1 MINFHKKYLLKI
13 QNKLALSNYAYLWVS
28 FFKGVIVTLI
38 VIWVFNI
45 ASLLGKSDLNFKE
58 VFIPSDI
65 GLDVYLKNS
74 EISLGDVPEEAQK
87 KIIWSNEE
95 KNKTEIA
102 IAFLPGFSTT
112 NFQQKEFFDKL
123 SKELDANIFLSRLSG
138 HGREYPG
145 SKQMSAENY
154 LNDTSEAIEIAKRI
168 GNKVILIGFSLGGAL
183 TTAASFDNELSKDL
197 HGVVLFAPAYAGT
210 VRNYSMWF
218 YAMSF
223 LDKINLDCND
233 YINDQKKY
241 DCTKYSTNVFETSD
255 GVQGGHIMSAVA
267 EKDFSANKVPA
278 LSFFDYDDDVL
289 NSYETKKRMDK
300 WGNKKSKTI
309 IIESGEK
316 DITQHFIVGFL
327 NPELDEFYIKEI
339 SNWINNL

>member
-1 MINFHKKYLLKI
+1 M
-13 QNKLALSNYAYLWVS
+13 ALSNYAYLWLS
-28 FFKGVIVTLI
+28 FLKGVIVTLI

-45 ASLLGKSDLNFKE
+45 ASHLGKSDLNFKE

-65 GLDVYLKNS
+65 GLDSYLKNS
-74 EISLGDVPEEAQK
+74 EISLGDVPEEAEK
-87 KIIWSNEE
+87 KIIWSNTE

-154 LNDTSEAIEIAKRI
+154 LRDTSEAIEIAKRI
-168 GNKVILIGFSLGGAL
+168 GKKVILIGYSLGGAL
-183 TTAASFDNELSKDL
+183 TTAASFDEKLSKDL
-197 HGVVLFAPAYAGT
+197 HGVVLFAPAYVGT
-210 VRNYSMWF
+210 IRNISLWL

-223 LDKINLDCND
+223 LDKINHDCND

-241 DCTKYSTNVFETSD
+241 DCTKYSTKVFETSD
-255 GVQGGHIMSAVA
+255 GVEGGHIMSAVA

-289 NSYETKKRMDK
+289 NSYETEKRLNK
-300 WGNKKSKTI
+300 WGNKKSKI
-309 IIESGEK
+309 VIIESGEK

-327 NPELDEFYIKEI
+327 NPELDEFYIEEI

>member
-1 MINFHKKYLLKI
+1 MINFHKKYLLEI
-13 QNKLALSNYAYLWVS
+13 QNKLALSNYAYLWFS
-28 FFKGVIVTLI
+28 FIKGIIVTLI
-38 VIWVFNI
+38 IIWIFNI
-45 ASLLGKSDLNFKE
+45 VSLLGKSDLNFKE
-58 VFIPSDI
+58 VFIPSNI
-65 GLDVYLKNS
+65 GLDDYLKNS

-87 KIIWSNEE
+87 KILWSNEE
-95 KNKTEIA
+95 KNKTDIA

-123 SKELDANIFLSRLSG
+123 SKELDINIFLSRLSG

-145 SKQMSAENY
+145 SKQMSSENY
-154 LNDTSEAIEIAKRI
+154 LKDTSEAIEIAKRI

-183 TTAASFDNELSKDL
+183 TTAASFDDKLSKDL
-197 HGVVLFAPAYAGT
+197 LGVVLFAPAYVGT
-210 VRNYSMWF
+210 LRNNTRWL
-218 YAMSF
+218 YAASF
-223 LDKINLDCND
+223 RDKVNLDCND
-233 YINDQKKY
+233 YINDQMKY
-241 DCTKYSTNVFETSD
+241 DCTKYSTNVFEISD
-255 GVQGGHIMSAVA
+255 GAEGGHIMSAVA

-289 NSYETKKRMDK
+289 NSYETKKRLNK
-300 WGNKKSKTI
+300 WGNIKSKI
-309 IIESGEK
+309 VIVESGER

>member
-1 MINFHKKYLLKI
+1 MINFHKKYLLRI
-13 QNKLALSNYAYLWVS
+13 QNKLALSNYAYLWLS
-28 FFKGVIVTLI
+28 FLKGVIVTLI

-45 ASLLGKSDLNFKE
+45 ASHLGKSDLNFKE

-65 GLDVYLKNS
+65 GLDSYLKNS
-74 EISLGDVPEEAQK
+74 EISLGDVPEEAEK
-87 KIIWSNEE
+87 KIIWSNKE

-154 LNDTSEAIEIAKRI
+154 LKDTSEAIEIAKRI
-168 GNKVILIGFSLGGAL
+168 GKRVILIGYSLGGAL
-183 TTAASFDNELSKDL
+183 TTAASFDEKLSKDL
-197 HGVVLFAPAYAGT
+197 HGVVLFAPAYVGT
-210 VRNYSMWF
+210 IRNISLWL

-223 LDKINLDCND
+223 LDKINHDCND

-241 DCTKYSTNVFETSD
+241 DCTKYSTKVFETSD

>member
-1 MINFHKKYLLKI
+1 MISFHKKYLLRI
-13 QNKLALSNYAYLWVS
+13 QNKLALSNYAYLWLS
-28 FFKGVIVTLI
+28 FIKGIIVTLI

-58 VFIPSDI
+58 VYVPSDVD
-65 GLDVYLKNS
+65 LNSYLKNS

-87 KIIWSNEE
+87 KIIWSSVK
-95 KNKTEIA
+95 KNKTDIA

-241 DCTKYSTNVFETSD
+241 DCTKYSTNVFETTD

-327 NPELDEFYIKEI
+327 NPELDEFYMKEI
-339 SNWINNL
+339 SNWISNL

>member
-13 QNKLALSNYAYLWVS
+13 QNKLALSDYAYLWLS
-28 FFKGVIVTLI
+28 FLKGVIVTLI
-38 VIWVFNI
+38 LIWIFNI
-45 ASLLGKSDLNFKE
+45 ASLLGKSDLIFKE

-65 GLDVYLKNS
+65 GLDIYLKNS

-87 KIIWSNEE
+87 KIIWSNAK

-154 LNDTSEAIEIAKRI
+154 LKDTSEAIEIAKNKLDA
-168 GNKVILIGFSLGGAL
+168 GNTI
-183 TTAASFDNELSKDL
+183 
-197 HGVVLFAPAYAGT
+197 
-210 VRNYSMWF
+210 RNNSMWF

-223 LDKINLDCND
+223 LDEINLDCND

-255 GVQGGHIMSAVA
+255 GVEGGRIMSAVA
-267 EKDFSANKVPA
+267 EKDFSENKIPA
-278 LSFFDYDDDVL
+278 LSFFDYDDDIL
-289 NSYETKKRMDK
+289 NSYETEKRLDR
-300 WGNKKSKTI
+300 WGNKKSKIVI
-309 IIESGEK
+309 INSGEK
-316 DITQHFIVGFL
+316 DVTQHFIVGFL
-327 NPELDEFYIKEI
+327 NPELDDFYIKEI
-339 SNWINNL
+339 NNWINNL

>member
-1 MINFHKKYLLKI
+1 MINFHKKYLLRI
-13 QNKLALSNYAYLWVS
+13 QNKLALSNYAYLWLS
-28 FFKGVIVTLI
+28 FLKGVIVTLI

-45 ASLLGKSDLNFKE
+45 ASHLGKSDLNFKE

-65 GLDVYLKNS
+65 GLDSYLKNS
-74 EISLGDVPEEAQK
+74 EISLGDVPEEAEK
-87 KIIWSNEE
+87 KILWSNEE

-154 LNDTSEAIEIAKRI
+154 LRDTSEAIEIAKRI
-168 GNKVILIGFSLGGAL
+168 GKKVILIGYSLGGAL
-183 TTAASFDNELSKDL
+183 TTAASFDEKLSKDL
-197 HGVVLFAPAYAGT
+197 HGVVLFAPAYVGT
-210 VRNYSMWF
+210 IRNISLWL

-223 LDKINLDCND
+223 LDKINHDCND

-241 DCTKYSTNVFETSD
+241 DCTKYSTKVFETSD

-267 EKDFSANKVPA
+267 EKDFSTNKVPA

-289 NSYETKKRMDK
+289 NSYETEKRLNK
-300 WGNKKSKTI
+300 WGNKKSKI
-309 IIESGEK
+309 VIIESGEK

-327 NPELDEFYIKEI
+327 NPELDEFYIEEI

>member
-1 MINFHKKYLLKI
+1 MINFHKKYLLRI
-13 QNKLALSNYAYLWVS
+13 QNKLALSNYAYLWLS
-28 FFKGVIVTLI
+28 FLKGVIVTLI

-45 ASLLGKSDLNFKE
+45 ASHLGKSDLNFKE

-65 GLDVYLKNS
+65 GLDSYLKNS
-74 EISLGDVPEEAQK
+74 EISLGDVPEEAEK
-87 KIIWSNEE
+87 KILWSNEE

-123 SKELDANIFLSRLSG
+123 SKELNANIFLSRLSG

-154 LNDTSEAIEIAKRI
+154 LKDTSEAIEIAKRI
-168 GNKVILIGFSLGGAL
+168 GNKVILIGYSLGGAL
-183 TTAASFDNELSKDL
+183 TTAASFDKELSEDL
-197 HGVVLFAPAYAGT
+197 HGVVLFAPAYVGT
-210 VRNYSMWF
+210 LRNISLWF

-223 LDKINLDCND
+223 LDKINHDCND

-241 DCTKYSTNVFETSD
+241 DCTKYSTKVFETSD

-289 NSYETKKRMDK
+289 NSHETEKRLNK
-300 WGNKKSKTI
+300 WGNKKSKI
-309 IIESGEK
+309 VIIESGEK

-327 NPELDEFYIKEI
+327 NPELDEFYIEEI

>member
-1 MINFHKKYLLKI
+1 MINFHKKYLLRI
-13 QNKLALSNYAYLWVS
+13 QNKLALSNYAYLWLS
-28 FFKGVIVTLI
+28 FLKGVIVTLI

-45 ASLLGKSDLNFKE
+45 ASHLGKSDLSFKE
-58 VFIPSDI
+58 VFIPNDI
-65 GLDVYLKNS
+65 GLDSYLKNS
-74 EISLGDVPEEAQK
+74 EISLGDVPEEAEK
-87 KIIWSNEE
+87 KIIWSNTE

-154 LNDTSEAIEIAKRI
+154 LKDTSEAIEIAKRI
-168 GNKVILIGFSLGGAL
+168 GKKVILIGYSLGGAL
-183 TTAASFDNELSKDL
+183 TTAASFDEKLSKDL
-197 HGVVLFAPAYAGT
+197 HGVVLFAPAYVGT
-210 VRNYSMWF
+210 IRNISLWL

-223 LDKINLDCND
+223 LDKINHDCND

-241 DCTKYSTNVFETSD
+241 DCTKYSTKVFETSD

>member
-13 QNKLALSNYAYLWVS
+13 QNKFALSNYAYLWLS
-28 FFKGVIVTLI
+28 FIKGIIVTLI
-38 VIWVFNI
+38 IIWILNI

-58 VFIPSDI
+58 VYIPSDI
-65 GLDVYLKNS
+65 DLDNYLKNS

-123 SKELDANIFLSRLSG
+123 SKDLNANIFLSRLSG
-138 HGREYPG
+138 HGREHPG

-183 TTAASFDNELSKDL
+183 TTAASFDEELSKDL
-197 HGVVLFAPAYAGT
+197 HGVVLFAPAYVGTLRNISLWLYAG
-210 VRNYSMWF
+210 
-218 YAMSF
+218 SF
-223 LDKINLDCND
+223 LDIINLDCND

-255 GVQGGHIMSAVA
+255 GVEGGHIMSAVA
-267 EKDFSANKVPA
+267 EKNFSENKIPA
-278 LSFFDYDDDVL
+278 LTFFDYDDDVL
-289 NSYETKKRMDK
+289 NSYETKKRLDN
-300 WGNKKSKTI
+300 WGNKKSKI
-309 IIESGEK
+309 VIIESGEK

>member
-13 QNKLALSNYAYLWVS
+13 QNKLALSNYAYLWLS
-28 FFKGVIVTLI
+28 FLKGVIVTLI

-45 ASLLGKSDLNFKE
+45 ASHLGKSDLNFKE

-65 GLDVYLKNS
+65 GLDSYLKNS
-74 EISLGDVPEEAQK
+74 EISLGDVPEEAEK
-87 KIIWSNEE
+87 KIIWSNTE

-154 LNDTSEAIEIAKRI
+154 LKDTSEAIEIAKRI
-168 GNKVILIGFSLGGAL
+168 GKKVILIGYSLGGAL
-183 TTAASFDNELSKDL
+183 ATAASFDEKLSKDL
-197 HGVVLFAPAYAGT
+197 HGVVLFAPAYVGT
-210 VRNYSMWF
+210 IRNISLWL

-223 LDKINLDCND
+223 LDKINHDCND

-241 DCTKYSTNVFETSD
+241 DCTKYSTKVFETSD

-289 NSYETKKRMDK
+289 NSHETEKRLNK
-300 WGNKKSKTI
+300 WGNKKSKI
-309 IIESGEK
+309 VIIESGEK

-327 NPELDEFYIKEI
+327 NPELDEFYIEEI

>member
-1 MINFHKKYLLKI
+1 MINFHKKYLLRI
-13 QNKLALSNYAYLWVS
+13 QNKLALSNYAYLWLS
-28 FFKGVIVTLI
+28 FIKGIIVTLI
-38 VIWVFNI
+38 IIWILNI

-58 VFIPSDI
+58 VYIPSDI
-65 GLDVYLKNS
+65 DLDSYLKNS

-87 KIIWSNEE
+87 KIIWSSVK
-95 KNKTEIA
+95 KNKTDIA

-154 LNDTSEAIEIAKRI
+154 LKDTSEAIEIAKRI
-168 GNKVILIGFSLGGAL
+168 GKKVILIGYSLGGAL
-183 TTAASFDNELSKDL
+183 TTAASFDEKLSKDL
-197 HGVVLFAPAYAGT
+197 HGVVLFAPAYVGT
-210 VRNYSMWF
+210 IRNISLWL

-223 LDKINLDCND
+223 LDKINHDCND

-241 DCTKYSTNVFETSD
+241 DCTKYSTKVFETSD

-289 NSYETKKRMDK
+289 NSHETEKRLNK
-300 WGNKKSKTI
+300 WGNKKSKI
-309 IIESGEK
+309 VIIESGKK
-316 DITQHFIVGFL
+316 DLTQHFIVGFL
-327 NPELDEFYIKEI
+327 NPELDEFYIEEI

>member
-1 MINFHKKYLLKI
+1 VINFHKKYLLRI
-13 QNKLALSNYAYLWVS
+13 QNKLALSNYAYLWLS
-28 FFKGVIVTLI
+28 FLKGVIVTLI

-45 ASLLGKSDLNFKE
+45 ASHLGKSDLNFKE

-65 GLDVYLKNS
+65 GLDSYLKNS
-74 EISLGDVPEEAQK
+74 EISLGDVPEEAEK
-87 KIIWSNEE
+87 KIIWSNKE

-112 NFQQKEFFDKL
+112 NFQQKEFFEKL

-154 LNDTSEAIEIAKRI
+154 LKDTSEAIEIAKRI
-168 GNKVILIGFSLGGAL
+168 GKKVILIGYSLGGAL
-183 TTAASFDNELSKDL
+183 TTAASFDEKLSKDL
-197 HGVVLFAPAYAGT
+197 HGVVLFAPAYVGT
-210 VRNYSMWF
+210 IRNISLWL

-223 LDKINLDCND
+223 LDKINHDCND

-241 DCTKYSTNVFETSD
+241 DCTKYSTKVFETSD

-289 NSYETKKRMDK
+289 NSHETEKRLNK
-300 WGNKKSKTI
+300 WGNKKSKI
-309 IIESGEK
+309 VIIESGEK

-327 NPELDEFYIKEI
+327 NPELDEFYIEEI

>member
-45 ASLLGKSDLNFKE
+45 ASHLGKSDLDFKE
-58 VFIPSDI
+58 VYVPSDVD
-65 GLDVYLKNS
+65 LDSYLKNS

-123 SKELDANIFLSRLSG
+123 SKELNANIFLSRLSG

-154 LNDTSEAIEIAKRI
+154 LKDTSEAIEIAKRI
-168 GNKVILIGFSLGGAL
+168 GNKVILIGYSLGGAL
-183 TTAASFDNELSKDL
+183 TTAASFDKELSKDL
-197 HGVVLFAPAYAGT
+197 HGVVLFAPAYVGT
-210 VRNYSMWF
+210 IRNISLWF
-218 YAMSF
+218 YAISF
-223 LDKINLDCND
+223 LDKINHDCND

-241 DCTKYSTNVFETSD
+241 DCTKYSTKVFETSD
-255 GVQGGHIMSAVA
+255 GVEGGYIMSAVA

-289 NSYETKKRMDK
+289 NSYETEKRLNK
-300 WGNKKSKTI
+300 WGNKKSKI
-309 IIESGEK
+309 VIIESGEK

-327 NPELDEFYIKEI
+327 NPELDELYIEEI

>member
-1 MINFHKKYLLKI
+1 MINFHKKYLLRI
-13 QNKLALSNYAYLWVS
+13 QNKLALSNYAYLWLS
-28 FFKGVIVTLI
+28 FLKGVIVTLI

-45 ASLLGKSDLNFKE
+45 ASHLGKSDLNFKE

-65 GLDVYLKNS
+65 GLDSYLKNS
-74 EISLGDVPEEAQK
+74 EISLGDVPEEAEK
-87 KIIWSNEE
+87 KIIWSNKE

-154 LNDTSEAIEIAKRI
+154 LKDTSEAIEIAKRI
-168 GNKVILIGFSLGGAL
+168 GKKVILIGYSLGGAL
-183 TTAASFDNELSKDL
+183 TTAASFDEKLSKDL
-197 HGVVLFAPAYAGT
+197 HGVVLFAPAYVGT
-210 VRNYSMWF
+210 IRNISLWL

-223 LDKINLDCND
+223 LDKINHDCND

-241 DCTKYSTNVFETSD
+241 DCTKYSTKVFETSD

-289 NSYETKKRMDK
+289 NSHETEKRLNK
-300 WGNKKSKTI
+300 WGNKKSKI
-309 IIESGEK
+309 VIIESGEK

-327 NPELDEFYIKEI
+327 NPELDEFYIEEI

>member
-28 FFKGVIVTLI
+28 FFKGVIITLI

-154 LNDTSEAIEIAKRI
+154 LKDTSEAIEIAKRI
-168 GNKVILIGFSLGGAL
+168 GKKVILIGYSLGGAL
-183 TTAASFDNELSKDL
+183 TTAASFDEKLSKDL
-197 HGVVLFAPAYAGT
+197 HGVVLFAT
-210 VRNYSMWF
+210 TNVEKLRKISLWF

-223 LDKINLDCND
+223 LDKINHDCND

-267 EKDFSANKVPA
+267 EKDFSTNKVPA

-289 NSYETKKRMDK
+289 NSYETEKRLNK
-300 WGNKKSKTI
+300 WGNKKSKI
-309 IIESGEK
+309 VIIESGEK

-327 NPELDEFYIKEI
+327 NPELDEFYIEEI

>member
-1 MINFHKKYLLKI
+1 M
-13 QNKLALSNYAYLWVS
+13 ALSNYAYLWLS
-28 FFKGVIVTLI
+28 FLKGVIVTLI

-45 ASLLGKSDLNFKE
+45 ASHLGKSDLNFKE

-65 GLDVYLKNS
+65 GLDSYLKNS
-74 EISLGDVPEEAQK
+74 EISLGDVPEEAEK
-87 KIIWSNEE
+87 KIIWSNKE

-154 LNDTSEAIEIAKRI
+154 LKDTSEAIEIAKRI
-168 GNKVILIGFSLGGAL
+168 GKKVILIGYSLGGAL
-183 TTAASFDNELSKDL
+183 TTAASFDEKLSKDL
-197 HGVVLFAPAYAGT
+197 HGVVLFAPAYVGT
-210 VRNYSMWF
+210 IRNISLWL

-223 LDKINLDCND
+223 LDKINHDCND

-241 DCTKYSTNVFETSD
+241 DCTKYSTKVFETSD

-289 NSYETKKRMDK
+289 NSHETEKRLNK
-300 WGNKKSKTI
+300 WGNKKSKI
-309 IIESGEK
+309 VIIESGEK

>member
-1 MINFHKKYLLKI
+1 M
-13 QNKLALSNYAYLWVS
+13 ALSNYAYLWLS
-28 FFKGVIVTLI
+28 FLKGVIVTLI

-45 ASLLGKSDLNFKE
+45 ASHLGKSDLNFKE

-65 GLDVYLKNS
+65 GLDSYLKNS
-74 EISLGDVPEEAQK
+74 EISLGDVPEEAEK
-87 KIIWSNEE
+87 KIIWSNKE

-154 LNDTSEAIEIAKRI
+154 LKDTSEAIEIAKRI
-168 GNKVILIGFSLGGAL
+168 GKKVILIGYSLGGAL
-183 TTAASFDNELSKDL
+183 TTAASFDEKLSKDL
-197 HGVVLFAPAYAGT
+197 HGVVLFAPAYVGT
-210 VRNYSMWF
+210 IRNISLWL

-223 LDKINLDCND
+223 LDKINHDCND

-241 DCTKYSTNVFETSD
+241 DCTKYSTKVFETSD

-289 NSYETKKRMDK
+289 NSHETEKRLNK
-300 WGNKKSKTI
+300 WGNKKSKI
-309 IIESGEK
+309 VIIESGEK

-327 NPELDEFYIKEI
+327 NPELDEFYIEEI

>member
-1 MINFHKKYLLKI
+1 M
-13 QNKLALSNYAYLWVS
+13 ALSNYAYLWLS
-28 FFKGVIVTLI
+28 FLKGVIVTLI

-45 ASLLGKSDLNFKE
+45 ASHLGKSDLSFKE
-58 VFIPSDI
+58 VFIPNDI
-65 GLDVYLKNS
+65 GLDSYLKNS
-74 EISLGDVPEEAQK
+74 EISLGDVPEEAEK
-87 KIIWSNEE
+87 KIIWSNTE

-154 LNDTSEAIEIAKRI
+154 LKDTSEAIEIAKRI
-168 GNKVILIGFSLGGAL
+168 GKKVILIGYSLGGAL
-183 TTAASFDNELSKDL
+183 TTAASFDEKLSKDL
-197 HGVVLFAPAYAGT
+197 HGVVLFAPAYVGT
-210 VRNYSMWF
+210 IRNISLWL

-223 LDKINLDCND
+223 LDKINHDCND

-241 DCTKYSTNVFETSD
+241 DCTKYSTKVFETSD

-289 NSYETKKRMDK
+289 NSHETEKRLNK
-300 WGNKKSKTI
+300 WGNKKSKI
-309 IIESGEK
+309 VIIESGEK

-327 NPELDEFYIKEI
+327 NPELDEFYIEEI

>member
-1 MINFHKKYLLKI
+1 MINFHKKYLLRI
-13 QNKLALSNYAYLWVS
+13 QNKLALSNYAYLWLS
-28 FFKGVIVTLI
+28 FLKGVIVTLI

-45 ASLLGKSDLNFKE
+45 ASHLGKSDLNFKE

-65 GLDVYLKNS
+65 GLDSYLKNS
-74 EISLGDVPEEAQK
+74 EISLGDVPEEAEK
-87 KIIWSNEE
+87 KIIWSNIE

-154 LNDTSEAIEIAKRI
+154 LKDTSEAIEIAKRI
-168 GNKVILIGFSLGGAL
+168 GKKVILIGYSLGGAL
-183 TTAASFDNELSKDL
+183 TTAASFDEKLSKDL
-197 HGVVLFAPAYAGT
+197 HGVVLFAPAYVGT
-210 VRNYSMWF
+210 IRNISLWL

-223 LDKINLDCND
+223 LDKINHDCND

-241 DCTKYSTNVFETSD
+241 DCTKYSTKVFETSD

-289 NSYETKKRMDK
+289 NSHETEKRLNK
-300 WGNKKSKTI
+300 WGNKKSKI
-309 IIESGEK
+309 VIIESGEK

-327 NPELDEFYIKEI
+327 NPELDEFYIEEI